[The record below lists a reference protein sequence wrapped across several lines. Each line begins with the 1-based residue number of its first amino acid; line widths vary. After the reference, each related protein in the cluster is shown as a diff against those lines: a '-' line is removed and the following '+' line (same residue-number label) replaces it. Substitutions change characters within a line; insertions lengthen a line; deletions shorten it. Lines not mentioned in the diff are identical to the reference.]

1 MQKLRSLVLSFI
13 IVFAATIAGMKLDGK
28 IFGAALFSVLIFVL
42 LATILLFNVLL
53 QRNEKRKSEKHTERE
68 KLNELLSLHAKAKKN
83 FTGEMRKMIL
93 TATVAVI
100 YITAL
105 LLLSVGFCFFSGAA
119 FGFTFTV
126 LIGWYFVFCV
136 VDRMCCISFRPVH
149 IDTIAPEEYP
159 AISKIIDE
167 VRDIYDIRDKKLYI
181 LPDNSCN
188 AGIAEIPGGYS
199 LYLGVPLGSVT
210 DENELRQI
218 MIHEFAHV
226 KNLDTRIGFVS
237 AMLMTFMEAK
247 SRNPVSV
254 INLMFKYAASKYNT
268 VYSKYRISSAFVS
281 EENADAAI
289 LKYGNPQLSI
299 DAMSKINCYGF
310 YVREDRYN
318 LFADY
323 ETLPEHIC
331 SVNVRHF
338 KDALEKRSE
347 AWKELIK
354 KELPAQLNSH
364 PTFNQR
370 QKNLKV
376 EDFEIKLK
384 PLDNTLKNEW
394 TRLAKFTDERIAN
407 QMKEDYGKKRQKIY
421 NRSLERV
428 KDWEESDKTRPPE
441 EMRTVIDSYMNLVR
455 IDEASKLCIQT
466 IDRSDNDNA
475 KAYPLFLAGQ
485 NRLREYDLSG
495 IELVKR
501 AMAINAN
508 YVIPGMNM
516 IGDFYRTLGKETELE
531 EYRAIAP
538 EEIQKAKDTVGKAGI
553 LRHSDRLSPERD
565 ISDLQ
570 KHIESIVKLGKD
582 NIREIYLV
590 RKTINNDFFTSAFV
604 VKFKARLDKELAAE
618 LLFDIFNYFDTY
630 PSKRNYSVFEYNKT
644 TRFAVKK
651 VAKSRIYKAK

>member
-1 MQKLRSLVLSFI
+1 M
-13 IVFAATIAGMKLDGK
+13 GMRLNSG
-28 IFGAALFSVLIFVL
+28 ISHAALFSVLIF
-42 LATILLFNVLL
+42 ILLVIILLLNVVLEK
-53 QRNEKRKSEKHTERE
+53 NEKIKLDKHTERE

-83 FTGEMRKMIL
+83 FVAEMRKMIR
-93 TATVAVI
+93 TATVAII
-100 YITAL
+100 YIIAL
-105 LLLSVGFCFFSGAA
+105 LLLSIAFCFFSGAA

-159 AISKIIDE
+159 KISKIIDE

-199 LYLGVPLGSVT
+199 LYLGVPLGSVV

-237 AMLMTFMEAK
+237 AMLMNFLAAK
-247 SRNPVSV
+247 SRNPVGV
-254 INLMFKYAASKYNT
+254 INLMFKYPALKYGT

-289 LKYGNPQLSI
+289 VKYGDPQLSI

-331 SVNVRHF
+331 SVNVQHF
-338 KDALEKRSE
+338 KDALAKRSE

-370 QKNLKV
+370 QKNLNV

-384 PLDNTLKNEW
+384 PLDNALKNEW
-394 TRLAKFTDERIAN
+394 TRLAKFADGRIAD
-407 QMKEDYGKKRQKIY
+407 QMKQDYGKKRQKVY
-421 NRSLERV
+421 DRSLERV
-428 KDWEESDKTRPPE
+428 KEWEESDKTRPPE

-455 IDEASKLCIQT
+455 IDEAEKLCMQT
-466 IDRSDNDNA
+466 VERSKSDNA

-485 NRLREYDLSG
+485 IRLREYDFGG
-495 IELVKR
+495 IEPVKR

-508 YVIPGMNM
+508 YIEPGMNM
-516 IGDFYRTLGKETELE
+516 IGDFCRTLGRETELE
-531 EYRAIAP
+531 EYRAAVP

-553 LRHSDRLSPERD
+553 LRHSDRLSPEAD
-565 ISDLQ
+565 ISELQ
-570 KHIESIVKLGKD
+570 EHIE
-582 NIREIYLV
+582 NILKFGQGNVREIYLV
-590 RKTINNDFFTSAFV
+590 RKTISDDFFTSAFV

-630 PSKRNYSVFEYNKT
+630 PSKRQYSVFEYNKT
-644 TRFAVKK
+644 TAFAVRK
-651 VAKSRIYKAK
+651 VAGSRIYKS